1 MGGQSVEDVLTRLLR
16 RGQLRPT
23 TAIDRI
29 QRAGTG
35 LTRIAIQD
43 GLAELARN
51 NRITGVTINGQVV
64 GMVGWRDA
72 PVEQL
77 NPLLLD
83 WQKAVSGIA
92 ELNSERRAA
101 LMTPP
106 VGALALE
113 EQDRQALIDCLCE
126 LSTKASQGENRYVY
140 SATGVMGSS
149 KALDGFSSLSELLLG
164 KVDGER
170 PRRPLFA
177 ITAGAAAPASVLFI
191 ENPSAFASQLR
202 GGFPAGHLAVCAFG
216 YGLTI
221 ENIGRRL
228 EDGSV
233 IACPAAGE
241 RPNLSALVMATPCLF
256 WGDLDLEGLR
266 IYEVLRGAIPHLQL
280 SGIYQRMAS
289 MLSDRR
295 TSHPYGA
302 LFGSGKAGQR
312 SPRGDTPEVQALA
325 RLCADRAVDQEAVC
339 PVRDAEIL
347 VEPYT
352 A

>member
-1 MGGQSVEDVLTRLLR
+1 MSGESVEDVLTRLLR
-16 RGQLRPT
+16 RGQLRPA

-29 QRAGTG
+29 QRAGRG
-35 LTRIAIQD
+35 LTRIGIQD
-43 GLAELARN
+43 GLARLARD

-64 GMVGWRDA
+64 GMVGWREA
-72 PVEQL
+72 PIEAL

-83 WQKAVSGIA
+83 WQNAVSAIDR
-92 ELNSERRAA
+92 LDPERRGV
-101 LMTPP
+101 LMRPP
-106 VGALALE
+106 GGALALDE
-113 EQDRQALIDCLCE
+113 EDRQALIDCLCKI
-126 LSTKASQGENRYVY
+126 STQASKGENRYVY
-140 SATGVMGSS
+140 SATGIMGSS
-149 KALDGFSSLSELLLG
+149 KALDGFPPLAELLLE

-177 ITAGAAAPASVLFI
+177 ITAGPAKPASVLFI

-202 GGFPAGHLAVCAFG
+202 AGFPAGHLAVCAFG

-241 RPNLSALVMATPCLF
+241 RPDLSALVKPTPCFF

-266 IYEVLRGAIPHLQL
+266 IYEALRSAIPHLKL
-280 SGIYQRMAS
+280 SSIYQRMAS
-289 MLSDRR
+289 MLSVRR

-312 SPRGDTPEVQALA
+312 PPRGDTPEVRTLA

-347 VEPYT
+347 VKPFIV
-352 A
+352 

>member
-1 MGGQSVEDVLTRLLR
+1 MRLLR
-16 RGQLRPT
+16 RGRLRPA

-29 QRAGTG
+29 QRTGTG

-51 NRITGVTINGQVV
+51 NRITGVTANGQVV
-64 GMVGWRDA
+64 GMVGWREA
-72 PVEQL
+72 PVEQP

-83 WQKAVSGIA
+83 WQKAVSAIDQ
-92 ELNSERRAA
+92 LDPERRAA

-106 VGALALE
+106 GGALTLE
-113 EQDRQALIDCLCE
+113 DEDQQALIDCLCK
-126 LSTKASQGENRYVY
+126 LSTQASQGENRYVY
-140 SATGVMGSS
+140 SATGIMASS
-149 KALDGFSSLSELLLG
+149 KALDGFSPLAELLLEN
-164 KVDGER
+164 VDGER

-177 ITAGAAAPASVLFI
+177 ITAGPAAPASVLFI

-241 RPNLSALVMATPCLF
+241 RPDLSALVMTTPCFF

-266 IYEVLRGAIPHLQL
+266 IYEALRSAIPHLKL
-280 SGIYQRMAS
+280 SSIYRRMAS

-295 TSHPYGA
+295 TSHPYAA
-302 LFGSGKAGQR
+302 LFGIGKAGQR

-325 RLCADRAVDQEAVC
+325 RLCTDRAVDQEAVC
-339 PVRDAEIL
+339 PVCDAEIL
-347 VEPYT
+347 VKPFI